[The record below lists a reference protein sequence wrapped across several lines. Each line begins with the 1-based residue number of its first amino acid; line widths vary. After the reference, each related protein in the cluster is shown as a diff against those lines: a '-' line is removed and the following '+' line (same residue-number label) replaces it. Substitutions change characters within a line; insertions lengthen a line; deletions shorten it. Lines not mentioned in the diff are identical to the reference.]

1 MNKTILSCVREFKKQ
16 SFLAPFF
23 ITLEVIMEILIPY
36 VMANIID
43 IGIKN
48 SNMEYVVKT
57 GLILLVMAMM
67 SLFFGA
73 TGARFAATAA
83 TGLSK
88 NLRSDIFKRI
98 QKFSFKNI
106 DKFSSA
112 SLVTRLT
119 TDIAN
124 VQMAYMMMIIM
135 VARSPIMM
143 ISALIMAFKINAQIS
158 MIFLVAIPA
167 LIVIMYLI
175 IKIAA
180 PKFNVVYA
188 QYDVMNNMTA
198 ENVRAQR
205 VVKAYVREEFEKN
218 KFSKLSA
225 KIYELF
231 VDVELYVAVFNPSIQ
246 LVLYA
251 MVTALFL
258 MGGKLI
264 VSGSL
269 TTGQFTS
276 LMIYSI
282 QILMSVITISFLF
295 VILIIAETGIMRIT
309 EVLEEEPAMDENANG
324 EKEVKDGSIEF
335 KNVNFSYSDDEKRL
349 ALKNVNISIK
359 SGETIGVIGSIGSAK
374 STFVSLIPRLYD
386 VTSGEIT
393 VGGKNVKDYELAS
406 LRDNVSMVLQKNTLF
421 TGTIADNIRW
431 GNENATDEEVEY
443 VCKLACAD
451 EFIQKFPKKYEE
463 QIYEGG
469 NNVSGGQKQRLTIA
483 RALLKKPKILILD
496 DSTSAVDTKTDAK
509 IREAFATQLK
519 DTTKIIIAQRISS
532 IENSDRIIVLDNGEV
547 VGFDT
552 PQNLLMNNQIYRENY
567 EFQKQGGGLG
577 DE

>member
-57 GLILLVMAMM
+57 GLVLLVMAMM

-88 NLRSDIFKRI
+88 NLRSDIFKKI

-167 LIVIMYLI
+167 LIVIMYTI

-180 PKFNVVYA
+180 PKFNVVYD

-282 QILMSVITISFLF
+282 QIFMSVITISFVF
-295 VILIIAETGIMRIT
+295 VLLIIAETGIMRIK
-309 EVLEEEPAMDENANG
+309 EVLKEEPAMDENEEG

-335 KNVNFSYSDDEKRL
+335 KNVSFSYSDDEKRL

>member
-48 SNMEYVVKT
+48 SNMKYVVKT
-57 GLILLVMAMM
+57 GLVLLVMAMM

-73 TGARFAATAA
+73 TGAKFAATAA

-119 TDIAN
+119 TDISN

-167 LIVIMYLI
+167 LIVIMCLI

-246 LVLYA
+246 LVLYM

-282 QILMSVITISFLF
+282 QIFMSVITISFVF
-295 VILIIAETGIMRIT
+295 VLLIIAETGIMRIT
-309 EVLEEEPAMDENANG
+309 EVLKEEPAMDENANG

-335 KNVNFSYSDDEKRL
+335 KNVSFSYSDDEQRL

-386 VTSGEIT
+386 ATSGEIT

-431 GNENATDEEVEY
+431 GNENATDEEVEH

>member
-57 GLILLVMAMM
+57 GLVLLVMAMM

-119 TDIAN
+119 TDITN

-158 MIFLVAIPA
+158 MIFLVAIPV

-180 PKFNVVYA
+180 PKFNVVYE

-231 VDVELYVAVFNPSIQ
+231 VDVELNVAVFNPSIQ

-282 QILMSVITISFLF
+282 QIFMSVITISFVF
-295 VILIIAETGIMRIT
+295 VLLIIAETGIMRIT
-309 EVLEEEPAMDENANG
+309 EVLKEEPAMDENANG

-386 VTSGEIT
+386 ATSGEIT

>member
-57 GLILLVMAMM
+57 GLVLLVMAMM

-180 PKFNVVYA
+180 PKFNVVYE

-246 LVLYA
+246 LVLYM

-282 QILMSVITISFLF
+282 QIFMSVITISFVF
-295 VILIIAETGIMRIT
+295 VLLIIAETGIMRIT
-309 EVLEEEPAMDENANG
+309 EVLKEEPAMDENANG

-335 KNVNFSYSDDEKRL
+335 KNVSFSYSDDEKRL

-386 VTSGEIT
+386 ATSGEIT

>member
-57 GLILLVMAMM
+57 GLVLLVMAMM

-88 NLRSDIFKRI
+88 NLRGDIFKRI

-158 MIFLVAIPA
+158 MIFLAAIPA

-180 PKFNVVYA
+180 PKFTVVYE

-246 LVLYA
+246 LVLYV

-282 QILMSVITISFLF
+282 QIFMSVITISFVF
-295 VILIIAETGIMRIT
+295 VLLIIAETGIMRIT
-309 EVLEEEPAMDENANG
+309 EVLKEEPAMDENANG

-386 VTSGEIT
+386 ATSGEIT

>member
-1 MNKTILSCVREFKKQ
+1 MNKTILSCVREFKKH
-16 SFLAPFF
+16 SFLAPLF

-48 SNMEYVVKT
+48 SNMEYVIKT
-57 GLILLVMAMM
+57 GWLLLVMAMM

-73 TGARFAATAA
+73 TGARYAATAA
-83 TGLSK
+83 TGLSR

-119 TDIAN
+119 TDISN

-143 ISALIMAFKINAQIS
+143 ISALFMAFKINSQVS
-158 MIFLVAIPA
+158 MIFLVAIPS
-167 LIVIMYLI
+167 LIVIMYRI
-175 IKIAA
+175 ISIAA
-180 PKFNVVYA
+180 PKFDVVYA

-198 ENVRAQR
+198 ENVKAQR

-231 VDVELYVAVFNPSIQ
+231 VDVELNIAFFNPAIQ
-246 LVLYA
+246 LVLYL
-251 MVTALFL
+251 MVSALFL
-258 MGGKLI
+258 RGGRLI

-269 TTGQFTS
+269 STGQFTS
-276 LMIYSI
+276 LMIYSL
-282 QILMSVITISFLF
+282 QILMSVIALSFVF
-295 VILIIAETGIMRIT
+295 VLLIIAEAGIKRIT
-309 EVLEEEPAMDENANG
+309 EVLQEEPAMDENING
-324 EKEVKDGSIEF
+324 EKEIKDGSIEF
-335 KNVNFSYSDDEKRL
+335 KNVNFSYSDDEQRL
-349 ALKNVNISIK
+349 SLKNVNLNIK

-386 VTSGEIT
+386 VTSGEIS
-393 VGGKNVKDYELAS
+393 VGGKNVKDYNLAS

-451 EFIQKFPKKYEE
+451 EFIQKFPDKYNE

-552 PQNLLMNNQIYRENY
+552 PQNLLENNQIYRENY
-567 EFQKQGGGLG
+567 EFQKQGGGLA

>member
-48 SNMEYVVKT
+48 SDMEYVVKT
-57 GLILLVMAMM
+57 GLVLLVMAMM

-88 NLRSDIFKRI
+88 NLRSDIFKKI

-167 LIVIMYLI
+167 LIVIMYTI

-180 PKFNVVYA
+180 PKFNVVYN

-218 KFSKLSA
+218 NFSKLSA
-225 KIYELF
+225 KIYKLF
-231 VDVELYVAVFNPSIQ
+231 VDVELNVAVFNPSIQ
-246 LVLYA
+246 LVLYV

-258 MGGKLI
+258 TGGNLI
-264 VSGSL
+264 VSESL

-282 QILMSVITISFLF
+282 QILMSVIAISFVF
-295 VILIIAETGIMRIT
+295 VLLIIAETGIMRIT
-309 EVLEEEPAMDENANG
+309 EVLKEEPAMDENEEG

-335 KNVNFSYSDDEKRL
+335 KNVSFSYSDDEKRL

-393 VGGKNVKDYELAS
+393 VGGMNVKDYVLAA

-509 IREAFATQLK
+509 IRETFATQLK

>member
-57 GLILLVMAMM
+57 GLVLLVMAMM

-231 VDVELYVAVFNPSIQ
+231 VDVELNVAVFNPSIQ

-282 QILMSVITISFLF
+282 QIFMSVITISFVF
-295 VILIIAETGIMRIT
+295 VLLIIAESGIMRIT

>member
-1 MNKTILSCVREFKKQ
+1 VREFKKQ

-57 GLILLVMAMM
+57 GLVLLVMAMM

-282 QILMSVITISFLF
+282 QILMSVITISFVF
-295 VILIIAETGIMRIT
+295 VLLIIAETGIMRIT
-309 EVLEEEPAMDENANG
+309 EVLKEEPAMDENANG

-335 KNVNFSYSDDEKRL
+335 KNVNFSYSDDEQRL

-496 DSTSAVDTKTDAK
+496 DSTSAVDTKTDSK

>member
-218 KFSKLSA
+218 KFLKLSA

-282 QILMSVITISFLF
+282 QILMSVITISFVF
-295 VILIIAETGIMRIT
+295 VLLIIAETGIMRIT

>member
-1 MNKTILSCVREFKKQ
+1 VREFKKQ

-57 GLILLVMAMM
+57 GLVLLVMAMM

-180 PKFNVVYA
+180 PKFNVVYE

-246 LVLYA
+246 LVLYM

-282 QILMSVITISFLF
+282 QIFMSVITISFVF
-295 VILIIAETGIMRIT
+295 VLLIIAETGIMRIT
-309 EVLEEEPAMDENANG
+309 EVLKEEPAMDENANG

-335 KNVNFSYSDDEKRL
+335 KNVSFSYSDDEKRL

-386 VTSGEIT
+386 ATSGEIT

>member
-1 MNKTILSCVREFKKQ
+1 MNKTILSCVREFKKH
-16 SFLAPFF
+16 SFLAPLF

-48 SNMEYVVKT
+48 SNMEYVIKT
-57 GLILLVMAMM
+57 GLLLLVMAMM

-73 TGARFAATAA
+73 TGARYAATAA
-83 TGLSK
+83 TGLSR

-119 TDIAN
+119 TDISN

-143 ISALIMAFKINAQIS
+143 ISALFMAFKINSQVS
-158 MIFLVAIPA
+158 MIFLVAIPS
-167 LIVIMYLI
+167 LIVIMYRI
-175 IKIAA
+175 ISIAA
-180 PKFNVVYA
+180 PKFDVVYA

-198 ENVRAQR
+198 ENVKAQR

-231 VDVELYVAVFNPSIQ
+231 VDVELNIAFFNPAIQ
-246 LVLYA
+246 LVLYL
-251 MVTALFL
+251 MVSALFL
-258 MGGKLI
+258 RGGRLI

-269 TTGQFTS
+269 STGQFTS
-276 LMIYSI
+276 LMIYSLHI
-282 QILMSVITISFLF
+282 
-295 VILIIAETGIMRIT
+295 
-309 EVLEEEPAMDENANG
+309 NG
-324 EKEVKDGSIEF
+324 EKKIKNGSIEF
-335 KNVNFSYSDDEKRL
+335 KNVNFSYSDDEQRL
-349 ALKNVNISIK
+349 SLKNVNLNIK

-386 VTSGEIT
+386 VTSGEIS
-393 VGGKNVKDYELAS
+393 VGGKNVKDYNLAS

-451 EFIQKFPKKYEE
+451 EFIQKFPDKYNE

-552 PQNLLMNNQIYRENY
+552 PQNLLENNQIYRENY
-567 EFQKQGGGLG
+567 EFQKQGGGLA

>member
-57 GLILLVMAMM
+57 GLVLLVMAMM

-88 NLRSDIFKRI
+88 NLRSDIFKKI

-180 PKFNVVYA
+180 PKFNVVYE

-231 VDVELYVAVFNPSIQ
+231 VDVELNVAVFNPSIQ

-282 QILMSVITISFLF
+282 QIFMSVITISFVF
-295 VILIIAETGIMRIT
+295 VLLIIAETGIMRIT
-309 EVLEEEPAMDENANG
+309 EVLKEEPAMDENANG

-431 GNENATDEEVEY
+431 GNEKATDEEVEY

>member
-57 GLILLVMAMM
+57 GLVLLVMAMM

-180 PKFNVVYA
+180 PKFNVVYE

-231 VDVELYVAVFNPSIQ
+231 VDVELNVAVFNPSIQ

-282 QILMSVITISFLF
+282 QIFMSVITISFVF
-295 VILIIAETGIMRIT
+295 VLLIIAETGIMRIT
-309 EVLEEEPAMDENANG
+309 EVLKEEPAMDENANG

-386 VTSGEIT
+386 ATSGEIT

>member
-57 GLILLVMAMM
+57 GLVLLVMAMM

-180 PKFNVVYA
+180 PKFNVVYE

-198 ENVRAQR
+198 DN
-205 VVKAYVREEFEKN
+205 VREEFEKN

-276 LMIYSI
+276 LMIYSM
-282 QILMSVITISFLF
+282 QIFMSVITISFVF
-295 VILIIAETGIMRIT
+295 VLLIIAETGIMRIT
-309 EVLEEEPAMDENANG
+309 EVLKEEPAMDENANG

-386 VTSGEIT
+386 ATSGEIT

-431 GNENATDEEVEY
+431 GNENATDEEVEH

>member
-57 GLILLVMAMM
+57 GLVLLVMAMM

-231 VDVELYVAVFNPSIQ
+231 VDVELNVAVFNPSIQ

-282 QILMSVITISFLF
+282 QIFMSVITISFVF
-295 VILIIAETGIMRIT
+295 VLLIIAESGIMRIT

-335 KNVNFSYSDDEKRL
+335 KDVNFSYSDDEKRL

-431 GNENATDEEVEY
+431 GNEKATDEEVEY

>member
-57 GLILLVMAMM
+57 GLVLLVMAMM

-158 MIFLVAIPA
+158 MIFLAAIPA

-180 PKFNVVYA
+180 PKFNVVYE

-231 VDVELYVAVFNPSIQ
+231 VDVELNVAVFNPSIQ

-282 QILMSVITISFLF
+282 QIFMSVITISFVF
-295 VILIIAETGIMRIT
+295 VLLIIAETGIMRIT
-309 EVLEEEPAMDENANG
+309 EVLKEEPAMDENANG

>member
-57 GLILLVMAMM
+57 GLVLLVMAMM

-158 MIFLVAIPA
+158 MIFLAAIPA

-180 PKFNVVYA
+180 PKFNVVYE

-246 LVLYA
+246 LVLYT

-282 QILMSVITISFLF
+282 QIFMSVITISFVF
-295 VILIIAETGIMRIT
+295 VLLIIAETGIMRIT
-309 EVLEEEPAMDENANG
+309 EVLKEEPAMDENANG

-335 KNVNFSYSDDEKRL
+335 KNVNFSYSDDEQRL

-386 VTSGEIT
+386 LTSGEIT

>member
-1 MNKTILSCVREFKKQ
+1 VREFKKQ

-180 PKFNVVYA
+180 PKFNVVYE

-282 QILMSVITISFLF
+282 QILMSVITISFVF
-295 VILIIAETGIMRIT
+295 VLLIIAETGIMRIT

>member
-57 GLILLVMAMM
+57 GLVLLVMAMM

-124 VQMAYMMMIIM
+124 VQMSYMMMIIM

-180 PKFNVVYA
+180 PKFNVVYE

-246 LVLYA
+246 LILYM

-258 MGGKLI
+258 TGGNLI

-282 QILMSVITISFLF
+282 QIFMSVITISFVF
-295 VILIIAETGIMRIT
+295 VLLIIAETGIMRIT

-386 VTSGEIT
+386 ATSGEIT
-393 VGGKNVKDYELAS
+393 VGGKNVKDYELAC

-483 RALLKKPKILILD
+483 RALRKKPKILILD
-496 DSTSAVDTKTDAK
+496 DSTSAVDTKTDTK

>member
-1 MNKTILSCVREFKKQ
+1 MNKTILSCVREFKKH

-48 SNMEYVVKT
+48 SNMEYVIKT
-57 GLILLVMAMM
+57 GLLLLVMAMM

-73 TGARFAATAA
+73 TGARYAATAA
-83 TGLSK
+83 TGLSR

-119 TDIAN
+119 TDISN

-143 ISALIMAFKINAQIS
+143 ISALFMAFKINSQVS
-158 MIFLVAIPA
+158 MIFLVAIPS
-167 LIVIMYLI
+167 LIIIMYRI
-175 IKIAA
+175 ISIAA
-180 PKFNVVYA
+180 PKFDVVYA

-198 ENVRAQR
+198 ENVKAQR

-231 VDVELYVAVFNPSIQ
+231 VDVELNIAFFNPAIQ
-246 LVLYA
+246 LVLYL
-251 MVTALFL
+251 MVLALFL
-258 MGGKLI
+258 RGGRLI
-264 VSGSL
+264 VAGSL
-269 TTGQFTS
+269 STGQFTS
-276 LMIYSI
+276 LMIYSL
-282 QILMSVITISFLF
+282 QILMSVIALSFVF
-295 VILIIAETGIMRIT
+295 VLLIIAEAGIKRIT
-309 EVLEEEPAMDENANG
+309 EVLQEEPAMDENING
-324 EKEVKDGSIEF
+324 EKEIKDGSIEF
-335 KNVNFSYSDDEKRL
+335 KNVNFSYSDDEQRL
-349 ALKNVNISIK
+349 SLKNVNLNIK

-386 VTSGEIT
+386 VTSGEIS
-393 VGGKNVKDYELAS
+393 VGGKNVKDYNLAS

-451 EFIQKFPKKYEE
+451 EFIQNF
-463 QIYEGG
+463 
-469 NNVSGGQKQRLTIA
+469 
-483 RALLKKPKILILD
+483 LI
-496 DSTSAVDTKTDAK
+496 SIMNRYMKAETMCQAVKS
-509 IREAFATQLK
+509 K
-519 DTTKIIIAQRISS
+519 DLQ
-532 IENSDRIIVLDNGEV
+532 
-547 VGFDT
+547 
-552 PQNLLMNNQIYRENY
+552 
-567 EFQKQGGGLG
+567 
-577 DE
+577 

>member
-282 QILMSVITISFLF
+282 QILMSVITISFVF
-295 VILIIAETGIMRIT
+295 VLLIIAETGIMRIT

-431 GNENATDEEVEY
+431 GNENATDEEVEH

>member
-57 GLILLVMAMM
+57 GLVLLVMAMM

-180 PKFNVVYA
+180 PKFNVVYE

-246 LVLYA
+246 LVLYV

-282 QILMSVITISFLF
+282 QIFMSVITVSFVF
-295 VILIIAETGIMRIT
+295 VLLIIAETGIMRIT
-309 EVLEEEPAMDENANG
+309 EVLKEEPAMDENANG

-386 VTSGEIT
+386 ATSGEIT

>member
-1 MNKTILSCVREFKKQ
+1 
-16 SFLAPFF
+16 
-23 ITLEVIMEILIPY
+23 
-36 VMANIID
+36 
-43 IGIKN
+43 
-48 SNMEYVVKT
+48 
-57 GLILLVMAMM
+57 
-67 SLFFGA
+67 
-73 TGARFAATAA
+73 
-83 TGLSK
+83 
-88 NLRSDIFKRI
+88 
-98 QKFSFKNI
+98 
-106 DKFSSA
+106 
-112 SLVTRLT
+112 
-119 TDIAN
+119 
-124 VQMAYMMMIIM
+124 
-135 VARSPIMM
+135 
-143 ISALIMAFKINAQIS
+143 
-158 MIFLVAIPA
+158 
-167 LIVIMYLI
+167 
-175 IKIAA
+175 
-180 PKFNVVYA
+180 
-188 QYDVMNNMTA
+188 
-198 ENVRAQR
+198 
-205 VVKAYVREEFEKN
+205 
-218 KFSKLSA
+218 
-225 KIYELF
+225 
-231 VDVELYVAVFNPSIQ
+231 
-246 LVLYA
+246 
-251 MVTALFL
+251 
-258 MGGKLI
+258 
-264 VSGSL
+264 
-269 TTGQFTS
+269 
-276 LMIYSI
+276 
-282 QILMSVITISFLF
+282 MSVITISFVF
-295 VILIIAETGIMRIT
+295 VLLIIAETGIMRIT

-463 QIYEGG
+463 QIYEGR

>member
-43 IGIKN
+43 IGIRN

-57 GLILLVMAMM
+57 GLVLLVMAMM

-180 PKFNVVYA
+180 PKFNVVYE

-246 LVLYA
+246 LVLYV

-282 QILMSVITISFLF
+282 QIFMSVITISFVF
-295 VILIIAETGIMRIT
+295 VLLIIAETGIMRIT
-309 EVLEEEPAMDENANG
+309 EVLKEEPAMDENVNG

-335 KNVNFSYSDDEKRL
+335 KNVSFSYSDDEQRL

-386 VTSGEIT
+386 ATSGEIT

>member
-1 MNKTILSCVREFKKQ
+1 VREFKKQ

-48 SNMEYVVKT
+48 SNMKYVVKT
-57 GLILLVMAMM
+57 GLVLLVMAMM

-73 TGARFAATAA
+73 TGAKFAATAA

-119 TDIAN
+119 TDISN

-167 LIVIMYLI
+167 LIVIMCLI

-246 LVLYA
+246 LVLYM

-282 QILMSVITISFLF
+282 QIFMSVITISFVF
-295 VILIIAETGIMRIT
+295 VLLIIAETGIMRIT
-309 EVLEEEPAMDENANG
+309 EVLKEEPAMDENANG

-335 KNVNFSYSDDEKRL
+335 KNVSFSYSDDEQRL

-386 VTSGEIT
+386 ATSGEIT

-431 GNENATDEEVEY
+431 GNENATDEEVEH

>member
-1 MNKTILSCVREFKKQ
+1 MCS
-16 SFLAPFF
+16 S
-23 ITLEVIMEILIPY
+23 
-36 VMANIID
+36 D
-43 IGIKN
+43 
-48 SNMEYVVKT
+48 
-57 GLILLVMAMM
+57 LVMAMM

-180 PKFNVVYA
+180 PKFNVVYE

-251 MVTALFL
+251 MVTALFS

-264 VSGSL
+264 NL
-269 TTGQFTS
+269 TDRK
-276 LMIYSI
+276 
-282 QILMSVITISFLF
+282 SV
-295 VILIIAETGIMRIT
+295 V
-309 EVLEEEPAMDENANG
+309 
-324 EKEVKDGSIEF
+324 
-335 KNVNFSYSDDEKRL
+335 
-349 ALKNVNISIK
+349 
-359 SGETIGVIGSIGSAK
+359 
-374 STFVSLIPRLYD
+374 
-386 VTSGEIT
+386 
-393 VGGKNVKDYELAS
+393 
-406 LRDNVSMVLQKNTLF
+406 
-421 TGTIADNIRW
+421 
-431 GNENATDEEVEY
+431 
-443 VCKLACAD
+443 
-451 EFIQKFPKKYEE
+451 
-463 QIYEGG
+463 
-469 NNVSGGQKQRLTIA
+469 
-483 RALLKKPKILILD
+483 
-496 DSTSAVDTKTDAK
+496 
-509 IREAFATQLK
+509 
-519 DTTKIIIAQRISS
+519 
-532 IENSDRIIVLDNGEV
+532 
-547 VGFDT
+547 
-552 PQNLLMNNQIYRENY
+552 
-567 EFQKQGGGLG
+567 
-577 DE
+577 

>member
-57 GLILLVMAMM
+57 GLVLLFMAMM

-158 MIFLVAIPA
+158 MIFLAAIPA

-180 PKFNVVYA
+180 PKFTVVYE

-246 LVLYA
+246 LVLYV

-282 QILMSVITISFLF
+282 QIFMSVITISFVF
-295 VILIIAETGIMRIT
+295 VLLIIAETGIMRIT
-309 EVLEEEPAMDENANG
+309 EVLKEEPAMDENANG

-335 KNVNFSYSDDEKRL
+335 KNVSFSYSDDEQRL

-431 GNENATDEEVEY
+431 GNEKATDEEVEY

>member
-57 GLILLVMAMM
+57 GLVLLVMAMM

-180 PKFNVVYA
+180 PKFNVVYE

-231 VDVELYVAVFNPSIQ
+231 VDVELNVAVFNPSIQ

-282 QILMSVITISFLF
+282 QIFMSVITISFVF
-295 VILIIAETGIMRIT
+295 VLLIIAETGIMRIT

-335 KNVNFSYSDDEKRL
+335 KDVNFSYSDDEKRL

-393 VGGKNVKDYELAS
+393 VGGKNVKDYELAY

>member
-43 IGIKN
+43 IGIRN

-57 GLILLVMAMM
+57 GLVLLVMAMM

-158 MIFLVAIPA
+158 MIFLAAIPA

-180 PKFNVVYA
+180 PKFNVVYE

-246 LVLYA
+246 LVLYV

-282 QILMSVITISFLF
+282 QIFMSVITISFVF
-295 VILIIAETGIMRIT
+295 VLLIIAETGIMRIT
-309 EVLEEEPAMDENANG
+309 EVLKEEPAMDENANG

>member
-282 QILMSVITISFLF
+282 QILMSVITISFVF
-295 VILIIAETGIMRIT
+295 VLLIIAETGIMRIT

>member
-1 MNKTILSCVREFKKQ
+1 VREFKKQ

-282 QILMSVITISFLF
+282 QILMSVITISFVF
-295 VILIIAETGIMRIT
+295 VLLIIAETGIMRIT

>member
-57 GLILLVMAMM
+57 GLVLLVMAMM

-73 TGARFAATAA
+73 TGAKFAATAA

-119 TDIAN
+119 TDISN

-167 LIVIMYLI
+167 LIVIMCLI

-282 QILMSVITISFLF
+282 QIFMSVITISFVF
-295 VILIIAETGIMRIT
+295 VLLIIAETGIMRIT
-309 EVLEEEPAMDENANG
+309 EVLKEEPAMDENANG

-335 KNVNFSYSDDEKRL
+335 KNVSFSYSDDEQRL

-386 VTSGEIT
+386 ATSGEIT

>member
-57 GLILLVMAMM
+57 GLVLLVMAMM

-119 TDIAN
+119 TDITN

-158 MIFLVAIPA
+158 MIFLVAIPV

-180 PKFNVVYA
+180 PKFNVVYE

-231 VDVELYVAVFNPSIQ
+231 VDVELNVAVFNPSIQ

-282 QILMSVITISFLF
+282 QIFMSVITISFVF
-295 VILIIAETGIMRIT
+295 VLLIIAETGIMRIT
-309 EVLEEEPAMDENANG
+309 EVLKEEPAMDENANG

-386 VTSGEIT
+386 ATSGEIT

-519 DTTKIIIAQRISS
+519 DTTKIIITQRISS

>member
-57 GLILLVMAMM
+57 GLVLLVMAMM

-88 NLRSDIFKRI
+88 NLRSDIFKKI

-158 MIFLVAIPA
+158 MIFLFAIPA

-180 PKFNVVYA
+180 PKFNVVYE

-282 QILMSVITISFLF
+282 QIFMSVITISFVF
-295 VILIIAETGIMRIT
+295 VLLIIAETGIMRIT

-324 EKEVKDGSIEF
+324 KKEVKDGSIEF
-335 KNVNFSYSDDEKRL
+335 KNVSFSYSDDEKRL

-509 IREAFATQLK
+509 IREAFATHLK

-532 IENSDRIIVLDNGEV
+532 IENSDRIIVLDNGEM

>member
-57 GLILLVMAMM
+57 GLVLLVMAMM

-282 QILMSVITISFLF
+282 QIFMSVITISFVF
-295 VILIIAETGIMRIT
+295 VLLIIAESGIMRIT

-335 KNVNFSYSDDEKRL
+335 KDVNFSYSDDEKRL

-431 GNENATDEEVEY
+431 GNEKATDEEVEY

>member
-57 GLILLVMAMM
+57 GLVLLVMAMM

-180 PKFNVVYA
+180 PKFNVVYE

-231 VDVELYVAVFNPSIQ
+231 VDVELNVAVFNPSIQ

-282 QILMSVITISFLF
+282 QIFMSVITISFVF
-295 VILIIAETGIMRIT
+295 VLLIIAETGIMRIT
-309 EVLEEEPAMDENANG
+309 EVFKEEPAMDENANG

-386 VTSGEIT
+386 ATSGEIT

-463 QIYEGG
+463 RIYEGG

>member
-1 MNKTILSCVREFKKQ
+1 VREFKKQ

-218 KFSKLSA
+218 KFLKLSA

-231 VDVELYVAVFNPSIQ
+231 VDVELNVAGFNPSIQ

-282 QILMSVITISFLF
+282 QILMSVITISFVF
-295 VILIIAETGIMRIT
+295 VLLIIAETGIMRIT